1 MRSSSTLS
9 RARARYAV
17 LAAGLCLGAVAVPP
31 AVASPQKVGPPT
43 SIDALG
49 DSITRG
55 YNSQGLG
62 CGTLADCP
70 ANSWATGTNAAVNS
84 YFTRVKA
91 LNPSVLL
98 ARPQT
103 SATVGGNDAVTG
115 AKMAGLPGQAA
126 NAVNAPNKPDQVL
139 ILLGANDVCTS
150 SEATMTSVAGFQ
162 ANLRAG
168 LTTLSTG
175 LPDARIDVS
184 SIPNIFNLWNVL
196 KGNVGA
202 QLTWTFGR
210 ICQSMLA
217 SPTSTAQADVDRRLR
232 VQQREIQF
240 NTTLRDVCAEFIHC
254 HYDGGAAYAIQFAA
268 SDVGTIDFFHPNTNG
283 QAKAAATAWANGP
296 SFADLTAPT
305 TTITRDHPAAGVDD
319 WYRED
324 VTVTLSATD
333 PDNAVAG
340 TEYFYKLDGAAD
352 APWTKYTAPITV
364 SAEGQTTITA
374 RSVDANG
381 NIEASKSDVIKIDKT
396 PPWFTLTCPSAVLL
410 NGEGHYTVSAAA
422 DDRSGLAADP
432 EGDFPF
438 ATDVAGPLPNSV
450 EIADRAGNT
459 VTHDCTINVIYQYG
473 GLQQPVN
480 SDGSSIFKLNSAV
493 PLKFGLTDAGGLPV
507 SQVVAK
513 LTLAKVSG
521 QVEGTYVEAEAKGN
535 SSTGNVFSEDG
546 AGQYH
551 YNLDSK
557 PLSTGTWSVKITL
570 DDGTS
575 RSVRISLR

>member
-1 MRSSSTLS
+1 MSPSTP
-9 RARARYAV
+9 ARARLRLLAP
-17 LAAGLCLGAVAVPP
+17 LAAALCLSAVAAAP
-31 AVASPQKVGPPT
+31 ALASPAKVGPPT

-55 YNSQGLG
+55 FNSQGPG
-62 CGTLADCP
+62 CGALADCP
-70 ANSWATGTNAAVNS
+70 ANSWATGTNAAINS
-84 YFTRVKA
+84 YYSRVKA

-98 ARPQT
+98 ARPVT
-103 SATVGGNDAVTG
+103 SATVGGNSAVTG

-150 SEATMTSVAGFQ
+150 SEATMTSVDSFRT
-162 ANLRAG
+162 NLTNG
-168 LTTLSTG
+168 LNILSAG

-196 KGNVGA
+196 RTNVAA
-202 QLTWTFGR
+202 QLTWTFGG

-217 SPTSTAQADVDRRLR
+217 SPTSMTQANVDRRAR
-232 VQQREIQF
+232 VQQRNIAF
-240 NTTLRDVCAEFIHC
+240 NTTLRDVCAQYIHC

-268 SDVGTIDFFHPNTNG
+268 SDVGTLDYFHPNSNG
-283 QAKAAATAWANGP
+283 QAKAAATAWAVGP
-296 SFADLTAPT
+296 NFADLTAPT
-305 TTITRDHPAAGVDD
+305 TTITRDHPSAGVDD
-319 WYRED
+319 WYRDD
-324 VTVTLSATD
+324 VTVTLSAADADD
-333 PDNAVAG
+333 PVAG

-381 NIEASKSDVIKIDKT
+381 NIEASRSDVIKVDKT
-396 PPWFTLTCPSAVLL
+396 PPSFTLSCPATVPL
-410 NGEGHYTVSAAA
+410 NSEAHYTVSGAV
-422 DDRSGLAADP
+422 DDRSGLAFDP
-432 EGDFPF
+432 EGDYAFSTAVPG
-438 ATDVAGPLPNSV
+438 ALPNSV

-459 VTHDCTINVIYQYG
+459 STQACSVQVVYAYG

-480 SDGSSIFKLNSAV
+480 PDGSSIFKLNSAV
-493 PLKFGLTDAGGLPV
+493 PLKFALADAGGQPV
-507 SQVVAK
+507 SGVVAK
-513 LTLAKVSG
+513 LTVAKLSG
-521 QVEGTYVEAEAKGN
+521 TVEGTYAEAEAKGN
-535 SSTGNVFSEDG
+535 SSTGNVFSESGD
-546 AGQYH
+546 GQYH

-557 PLSTGTWSVKITL
+557 TLSVGTWSVRITL

-575 RSVRISLR
+575 RSTRISLQ

>member
-1 MRSSSTLS
+1 MSRTTHAWRRS
-9 RARARYAV
+9 RALAP
-17 LAAGLCLGAVAVPP
+17 LAAALCASAVAVAP
-31 AVASPQKVGPPT
+31 ALASPAKVGPPT

-55 YNSQGLG
+55 YNSQGAG
-62 CGTLADCP
+62 CVALLDCP

-84 YFTRVKA
+84 YYTRVKA

-103 SATVGGNDAVTG
+103 SATLGGNDAVTG

-150 SEATMTSVAGFQ
+150 SEATMTTVDSFRD
-162 ANLRAG
+162 NLRSG
-168 LTTLSTG
+168 LTILSAG

-184 SIPNIFNLWNVL
+184 SIPNIYNLWNVL
-196 KGNVGA
+196 KGNVAAQAVWTGA
-202 QLTWTFGR
+202 R

-217 SPTSTAQADVDRRLR
+217 SPTSTTPANNDRRLR
-232 VQQREIQF
+232 VQQRNIDF
-240 NTTLRDVCAEFIHC
+240 NATLRDVCAEFIHC
-254 HYDGGAAYAIQFAA
+254 HYDGGAAYALQFAA
-268 SDVGTIDFFHPNTNG
+268 SDVGTLDFFHPNTNG
-283 QAKAAATAWANGP
+283 QAKAAATAWAKGP
-296 SFADLTAPT
+296 DFADLTAPT

-324 VTVTLSATD
+324 VTVTLGSAD
-333 PDNAVAG
+333 ADVAG

-352 APWTKYTAPITV
+352 APWTKYTAPLTV

-374 RSVDANG
+374 RSVDVNG

-396 PPWFTLTCPSAVLL
+396 PPAFTLSCPGAVLL
-410 NGEGHYTVSAAA
+410 NSDAHYTVSGAA

-432 EGDFPF
+432 DGDYAFST
-438 ATDVAGPLPNSV
+438 AVAGLLPNEV
-450 EIADRAGNT
+450 QIADRAGNT
-459 VTHDCTINVIYQYG
+459 TTQNCTIDVVYANS

-480 SDGSSIFKLNSAV
+480 ADGSSIFKLKAAV
-493 PLKFGLTDAGGLPV
+493 PLKFRLTDAAGLPV
-507 SQVVAK
+507 SGAVAK
-513 LTLAKVSG
+513 LSVAQVSN
-521 QVEGTYVEAEAKGN
+521 QVEGTYAEAEATGG

-546 AGQYH
+546 DGQYH
-551 YNLDSK
+551 YNLDTK
-557 PLSTGTWSVKITL
+557 GLSVGTWSVKITL

-575 RSVRISLR
+575 TSTRISLR